1 MSLDLAALRAAATRI
16 APHVRRTPVLSDEAL
31 DEAAGAR
38 VFFKCE
44 NLQATGAFKARGA
57 VNAIFALDDTAA
69 AAGVVTHSSGNHG
82 AAVARAAQLRGIP
95 AHIVM
100 PHQAPA
106 AKVRNVERYAGQ
118 VTFCAPGLPERAAT
132 CARIAAATG
141 ATLVHPFDDYLVM
154 AGQGTAAL
162 ELLETVPDLELIV
175 VPVGGGGLLAGA
187 AVGAKGVRPSLRVF
201 GAEPEGADDAA
212 QSFRAGR
219 RIPRETLA
227 TIADGLRTNCVGEK
241 TFPLIRQHVEAIV
254 TVSEAGIVA
263 AMRELWT
270 HLRVVVEPSAAVPW
284 AAVREGRVAACGR
297 RVGIILTGGNLDLD
311 HFPWQN
317 S

>member
-16 APHVRRTPVLSDEAL
+16 APHVRHTPVLADEAL
-31 DEAAGAR
+31 DAAAGAQ

-44 NLQATGAFKARGA
+44 NLQAMGAFKARGA
-57 VNAIFALDDTAA
+57 VNAVFALGDADA

-106 AKVRNVERYAGQ
+106 SKVRNVERHAGR
-118 VTFCAPGLPERAAT
+118 VTFCAPSLAERAAA

-162 ELLETVPDLELIV
+162 ELLETVPDLDAIL
-175 VPVGGGGLLAGA
+175 VPVGGGGLLAGT
-187 AVGAKGVRPSLRVF
+187 AVGAKGVRPGIRVV

-212 QSFRAGR
+212 QSFQAGR
-219 RIPRETLA
+219 RIARETIT

-241 TFPLIRQHVEAIV
+241 TFPLIQRHVDAIV

-263 AMRELWT
+263 AMREIWT

-284 AAVREGRVAACGR
+284 AAVREGRADLRGL

-311 HFPWQN
+311 HLPWQTP
-317 S
+317 